1 MEYTTSSGLKGL
13 TDHEGNFAHYIGD
26 DVTFNIG
33 GVVLGTATAEDLSAG
48 RVFLQDIA
56 DVDRT
61 TLNGTYLENMA
72 TFLQSLDDNN
82 DAYDNIVIS
91 QAIRDA
97 LVDESLDLRTA
108 SEEEVE
114 QLINEVGGIWVEE
127 ADAMTHVKDMLIKY
141 SDLTEADFED
151 TPSPSS
157 SDVLVDIIDTDLLVD
172 EYKASDSASVLEEPP
187 LAGVDAS
194 IIDLSDLLDVP
205 GDEIDS
211 LIEEND
217 TNDEQVDVA
226 SIDQFDEGENE
237 IIGGSVIA
245 PFELVDSLLGEVTET
260 VVV

>member
-1 MEYTTSSGLKGL
+1 M
-13 TDHEGNFAHYIGD
+13 
-26 DVTFNIG
+26 
-33 GVVLGTATAEDLSAG
+33 
-48 RVFLQDIA
+48 
-56 DVDRT
+56 
-61 TLNGTYLENMA
+61 
-72 TFLQSLDDNN
+72 
-82 DAYDNIVIS
+82 
-91 QAIRDA
+91 
-97 LVDESLDLRTA
+97 
-108 SEEEVE
+108 EEEVE

-172 EYKASDSASVLEEPP
+172 EYKASDSASILGEPP

-237 IIGGSVIA
+237 TIGGSVIA

-260 VVV
+260 VEV